1 MWTILFLVAAA
12 FVVLWV
18 VSSQRA
24 TVSVKSED
32 RMVALNLEP
41 GSSYE
46 QRTNHFQMTPV
57 DMGPISGS
65 ETPFRVNLYNAY
77 MD

>member
-1 MWTILFLVAAA
+1 MWTILFLLTG
-12 FVVLWV
+12 VLAIWWV
-18 VSSQRA
+18 ITSRRRVL
-24 TVSVKSED
+24 TVTPEEK
-32 RMVALNLEP
+32 MVALNLEP

-46 QRTNHFQMTPV
+46 QRTNHFQMTPI

-77 MD
+77 ME